1 MLDKY
6 QKGSRT
12 MADLSTIISN
22 DTNKNNQS
30 SSDIKPWIRGFA
42 RVGYIARGSV
52 YLMIGALALMA
63 AFGAGGSM
71 SDSSGAFSAVAQA
84 PFGEVLLWIVG
95 FGIIGIVMWSFIE
108 AVKDP
113 GHSDGLM
120 KSSFRRL
127 THVISGII
135 YSALSYNAFMIAMH
149 AKSGSGSGSK
159 QSISAKLLSQPFG
172 QWIVG
177 IVGAIIIGFALHEM
191 YIAVTG
197 KFTKHFKRHE
207 MSDKEWKLGRNAGRM
222 GLFSRG
228 FVFLFVGYF
237 FIKTAITADPDKTKG
252 LDGALSKIAQQPYG
266 QWILAVVAAGLFLYG
281 VYQILK
287 GKNRHLSMY

>member
-1 MLDKY
+1 MN
-6 QKGSRT
+6 
-12 MADLSTIISN
+12 MADFSSIASSITSSKSST
-22 DTNKNNQS
+22 S
-30 SSDIKPWIRGFA
+30 SQDIKPWIRGFA

-108 AVKDP
+108 AIKDP
-113 GHSDGLM
+113 GHSDSLW
-120 KSSFRRL
+120 KSAFRRL
-127 THVISGII
+127 THFISGII

-159 QSISAKLLSQPFG
+159 QSLSAKLLSQPFG

-177 IVGAIIIGFALHEM
+177 IVGAIIIGYALYEM
-191 YIAVTG
+191 VSAYKETY
-197 KFTKHFKRHE
+197 TKYFKRHE
-207 MSDKEWKLGRNAGRM
+207 MSDKEWHLGKKAGKLG
-222 GLFSRG
+222 LYSRG
-228 FVFLFVGYF
+228 FVFLLIGYF
-237 FIKTAITADPDKTKG
+237 FIQTAITADPDKTKG

-266 QWILAVVAAGLFLYG
+266 QWLLAVVAIGLFLYG

>member
-1 MLDKY
+1 
-6 QKGSRT
+6 
-12 MADLSTIISN
+12 MADLSTTISK
-22 DTNKNNQS
+22 DTRKSNQG

-42 RVGYIARGSV
+42 RVGFISRGSV
-52 YLMIGALALMA
+52 YLLIGALALMA

-71 SDSSGAFSAVAQA
+71 SDTSGAFSAVAQA

-108 AVKDP
+108 AVQDP
-113 GHSDGLM
+113 GHTDSLM
-120 KSSFRRL
+120 KSAFRRL

-135 YSALSYNAFMIAMH
+135 YGALSYNAFMIAMH
-149 AKSGSGSGSK
+149 AKSGSGSE
-159 QSISAKLLSQPFG
+159 QSTSAKLLSQPFG
-172 QWIVG
+172 QWIIG

-197 KFTKHFKRHE
+197 KFTKDFKRHE
-207 MSDKEWKLGRNAGRM
+207 MSEKEWEAGRKAGRM
-222 GLFSRG
+222 GIFSRG

-237 FIKTAITADPDKTKG
+237 FTQTAITADPDKTKG
-252 LDGALSKIAQQPYG
+252 LDGALSEIAQQPYG

-287 GKNRHLSMY
+287 GKNTHLSMY

>member
-1 MLDKY
+1 MK
-6 QKGSRT
+6 
-12 MADLSTIISN
+12 MADFSTIASKV
-22 DTNKNNQS
+22 TSSKNSPS
-30 SSDIKPWIRGFA
+30 SQDIKPWIRGFA

-52 YLMIGALALMA
+52 YMMIGALALMA

-108 AVKDP
+108 AIKDP
-113 GHSDGLM
+113 GHSDSLM
-120 KSSFRRL
+120 KSAFRRL
-127 THVISGII
+127 THIISGII
-135 YSALSYNAFMIAMH
+135 YGALSYNAFMIAMH

-159 QSISAKLLSQPFG
+159 QSLSAKLLSQPFG
-172 QWIVG
+172 QWIIG
-177 IVGAIIIGFALHEM
+177 IVGAIIIGFALYEI
-191 YIAVTG
+191 YSAFAG
-197 KFTKHFKRHE
+197 NYTKDFKRHE
-207 MSDKEWKLGRNAGRM
+207 MSDKEWELGKKTGKV
-222 GLFSRG
+222 GLVSRG
-228 FVFLFVGYF
+228 FVFLLVGYF
-237 FIKTAITADPDKTKG
+237 FIQTAITADPDKTKG

-266 QWILAVVAAGLFLYG
+266 QWILAVVAVGLFLYG

>member
-1 MLDKY
+1 
-6 QKGSRT
+6 
-12 MADLSTIISN
+12 MADLSTTISK
-22 DTNKNNQS
+22 DTRKSNQG

-42 RVGYIARGSV
+42 RVGFISRGSV
-52 YLMIGALALMA
+52 YLLIGALALMA

-71 SDSSGAFSAVAQA
+71 SDTSGAFSAVAQA

-95 FGIIGIVMWSFIE
+95 FGIIGIVIWSFIE

-113 GHSDGLM
+113 GHSDSLM
-120 KSSFRRL
+120 KSAFRRL

-135 YSALSYNAFMIAMH
+135 YGALSYNAFMIAMH
-149 AKSGSGSGSK
+149 AKSGSGSE
-159 QSISAKLLSQPFG
+159 QSTSAKLLSQPFG
-172 QWIVG
+172 QWIIG

-197 KFTKHFKRHE
+197 KFTKDFKRHE
-207 MSDKEWKLGRNAGRM
+207 MSEKEWEAGRKAGRM
-222 GLFSRG
+222 GIFSRG

-237 FIKTAITADPDKTKG
+237 FTQTAITADPDKTKG
-252 LDGALSKIAQQPYG
+252 LDGALLEIAQQPYG
-266 QWILAVVAAGLFLYG
+266 QWILAIVAAGLFLYG

-287 GKNRHLSMY
+287 GKNTHLSMY